1 MYLLASC
8 LNSESKS
15 VEVSF
20 DLYAFLLGNDSY
32 AQKFPDDIH
41 RPACMLHAPA
51 KVRKVVLKIKMSA
64 MFD

>member
-32 AQKFPDDIH
+32 TQKFPDDIH
-41 RPACMLHAPA
+41 RGIFNSLAA
-51 KVRKVVLKIKMSA
+51 
-64 MFD
+64 